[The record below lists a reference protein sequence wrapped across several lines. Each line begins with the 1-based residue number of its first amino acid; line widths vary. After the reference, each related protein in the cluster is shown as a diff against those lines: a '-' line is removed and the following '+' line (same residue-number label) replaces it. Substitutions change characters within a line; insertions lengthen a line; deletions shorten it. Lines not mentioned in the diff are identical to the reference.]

1 MSGFTYERFVN
12 VQHRSSPKEAQITTN
27 LSIVRMCQKV
37 RSTFDYVDL
46 PIGVP

>member
-12 VQHRSSPKEAQITTN
+12 VQHHPSPKEAQITTN
-27 LSIVRMCQKV
+27 LSIVRMCQEV